1 MKDKPIVVI
10 ITLTAGLVACICCI
24 LKEAGLL
31 ATLIAVFASLLIF
44 LVIGMI
50 VNSIIAKQRH
60 IAEEREKDLTIR
72 SHEAVCRLAGIDP
85 KKNIY
90 KPVFDHSKRIDYYTD
105 TYGVKYKGSH

>member
-60 IAEEREKDLTIR
+60 IAEEREKDEKQRLEELEKEEQR
-72 SHEAVCRLAGIDP
+72 KREEEELQQQEQAV
-85 KKNIY
+85 
-90 KPVFDHSKRIDYYTD
+90 S
-105 TYGVKYKGSH
+105 GS